1 MKDKWSEDFDKG
13 FTRMD
18 KVFWASIVIFGVT
31 VLATAVEYAIGPVRQ
46 ILLVEDILKGIGQ

>member
-1 MKDKWSEDFDKG
+1 MKDKWSEDKG

-18 KVFWASIVIFGVT
+18 KVFWAMIIIFGVT

-46 ILLVEDILKGIGQ
+46 ILLVEDILKGIGR

>member
-1 MKDKWSEDFDKG
+1 MKDKWSEDKG

-31 VLATAVEYAIGPVRQ
+31 VLATVVEYAIGPVRQ